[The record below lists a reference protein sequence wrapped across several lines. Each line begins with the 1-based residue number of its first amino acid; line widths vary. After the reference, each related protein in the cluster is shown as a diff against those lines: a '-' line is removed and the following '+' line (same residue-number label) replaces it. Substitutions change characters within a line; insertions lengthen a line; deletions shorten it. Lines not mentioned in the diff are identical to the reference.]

1 MAAGIRRRSRLTWP
15 KGLDEVRPGYFVWA
29 PPAALRG
36 LIEQLPASGR
46 FTIGRVSLDD
56 AIAYVHE
63 AAFALSGK
71 LTEKRLIHAV
81 YKAPDTLGDWIPQYL
96 DKIAARDIQP
106 ETIAISKRR
115 LTLAGEALGHL
126 QMQAVTTRHIAT
138 YLGTLATTPRTQ
150 QGTRSL
156 LLDLFREAMAA
167 GWCQANPVAATRSP
181 RVATQRG
188 RLSLEAFRAIHAWSA
203 ANQPAWATRAIEL
216 AIVTAQRRGDIAA
229 MRFAAIADG
238 HLRIEQQKSG
248 GATKIAIPLPLHLDA
263 LGWTVGD
270 IIARCRDAI
279 LSRYLVH
286 HSTPAGRA
294 KPGDKIRDMT
304 LGQAFAEARDA
315 VGVSVAGKTPPTFHE
330 IRSLSARLYAEQGN
344 VDVQALLGHK
354 SASMTSIYRDVRGD
368 EWIKVQC

>member
-1 MAAGIRRRSRLTWP
+1 MMKHRKPVGLPYIPRHKWTPAQDRRMV
-15 KGLDEVRPGYFVWA
+15 E
-29 PPAALRG
+29 
-36 LIEQLPASGR
+36 
-46 FTIGRVSLDD
+46 
-56 AIAYVHE
+56 AYPNTDT
-63 AAFALSGK
+63 ADL
-71 LTEKRLIHAV
+71 AV
-81 YKAPDTLGDWIPQYL
+81 
-96 DKIAARDIQP
+96 
-106 ETIAISKRR
+106 
-115 LTLAGEALGHL
+115 ALGL
-126 QMQAVTTRHIAT
+126 SVTQLYYRADKLKIKKSAEYMTELTRRAT
-138 YLGTLATTPRTQ
+138 H
-150 QGTRSL
+150 
-156 LLDLFREAMAA
+156 
-167 GWCQANPVAATRSP
+167 
-181 RVATQRG
+181 RG
-188 RLSLEAFRAIHAWSA
+188 RLSLEAFRAIHTWSA
-203 ANQPAWATRAIEL
+203 ANQPAWATRAMEL
-216 AIVTAQRRGDIAA
+216 AIVTAQRRGDVAA
-229 MRFAAIADG
+229 MRFAAIDDG

-270 IIARCRDAI
+270 IIARCRDAV

-294 KPGDKIRDMT
+294 KSGDKIRDMT